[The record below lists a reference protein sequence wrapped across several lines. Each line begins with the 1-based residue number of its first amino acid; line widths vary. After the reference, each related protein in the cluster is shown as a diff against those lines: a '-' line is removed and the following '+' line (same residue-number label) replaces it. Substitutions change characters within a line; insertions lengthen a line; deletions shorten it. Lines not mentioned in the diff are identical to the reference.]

1 MHCQRGELPDVIR
14 NYKFR
19 NLDVD
24 DFLEGAEKVP
34 WFEVSARLV
43 AVIED
48 FARRAEQQRQVQANE
63 RKEMRER
70 LKAHNELV
78 QTLRADN
85 ESLKK
90 LNCTNMNQQFLDVAE
105 AKARLTSENDI
116 LKYDLSEFKKDK
128 AEADTELTRLQSN

>member
-48 FARRAEQQRQVQANE
+48 FARRAEQQRQGMGYV
-63 RKEMRER
+63 
-70 LKAHNELV
+70 
-78 QTLRADN
+78 
-85 ESLKK
+85 
-90 LNCTNMNQQFLDVAE
+90 E
-105 AKARLTSENDI
+105 ALEARLCHLGGVPQNG
-116 LKYDLSEFKKDK
+116 
-128 AEADTELTRLQSN
+128 A